1 MVSMATETIRK
12 RVDKLRD
19 EIEYHN
25 YRYYIL
31 DQPEISDAEY
41 DRLMKEL
48 EKLEEQNPDLRS
60 PNSPTQRV
68 GASPLEEFEIVRHTT
83 PMLSLANAFDET
95 EARDFDKRVKKILG
109 TSEEIEY
116 VAEPK
121 FDGLAVEL
129 VYERGQF
136 VVGSTRGDG
145 VNGENITQNLRTI
158 KTIPL
163 QLVRKE
169 IPVPER
175 LEVRGEVIMQLKR
188 FRELNRKREE
198 LGESTFAN
206 PRNAAAGSA
215 RQLNSKIT
223 AERPLEIYCYGVGEV
238 RDRTFKSH
246 WEILQALSKWGLRV
260 NPTLDRCKGI
270 DEVIEY

>member
-1 MVSMATETIRK
+1 MVTEAIRK
-12 RVDKLRD
+12 RVEKLRE

-31 DQPEISDAEY
+31 DQPEISDAQY
-41 DRLMKEL
+41 DRLMREL
-48 EKLEEQNPDLRS
+48 EKLEEQYPELRT

-68 GASPLEEFEIVRHTT
+68 GAPPLEEFEIVRHTI

-95 EARDFDKRVKKILG
+95 EAREFDKRVKKFLG
-109 TSEEIEY
+109 TSSDIEY
-116 VAEPK
+116 VTEPK
-121 FDGLAVEL
+121 LDGLAVEL

-163 QLVRKE
+163 QLIRKE
-169 IPVPER
+169 ISVPER
-175 LEVRGEVIMQLKR
+175 LEVRGEVIMQLKK

-198 LGESTFAN
+198 MGEPLFAN
-206 PRNAAAGSA
+206 PRNAAAGSV
-215 RQLNSKIT
+215 RQLDSKIT
-223 AERPLEIYCYGVGEV
+223 AERPLEIYCYGIGEV
-238 RDRTFKSH
+238 RGGHLKPIGRYSRPC
-246 WEILQALSKWGLRV
+246 QNGV
-260 NPTLDRCKGI
+260 
-270 DEVIEY
+270 